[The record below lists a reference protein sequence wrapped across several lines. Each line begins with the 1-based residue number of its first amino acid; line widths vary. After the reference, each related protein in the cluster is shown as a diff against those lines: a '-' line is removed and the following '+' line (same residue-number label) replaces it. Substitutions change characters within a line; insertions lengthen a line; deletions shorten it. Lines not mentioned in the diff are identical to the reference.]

1 MRLRQF
7 LFKPSASLAF
17 LPVRLGLGLIMM
29 GHGAQKL
36 FAWFDGNGLAA
47 TASFFEK
54 QLELAPGI
62 VFASLAGGTQLIAGL
77 FVMLGLLTRFAAFS
91 LAITMLVAIVKVH
104 PDAFFAQNGGMEF
117 PLMLLLASLSLV
129 IGGGG
134 RFAMDRRYA
143 S

>member
-7 LFKPSASLAF
+7 LFKPSASFAF

-47 TASFFEK
+47 TASFFEE
-54 QLELAPGI
+54 QLDLAPGI

-77 FVMLGLLTRFAAFS
+77 FVILGLLTRCAALS

-104 PDAFFAQNGGMEF
+104 PDAFFAKNGGMEF
-117 PLMLLLASLSLV
+117 PLMLFLASVSLV

-134 RFAMDRRYA
+134 RFAIDRRYA
-143 S
+143 A

>member
-7 LFKPSASLAF
+7 LFKPSASFAF
-17 LPVRLGLGLIMM
+17 LPVRIGLGLIMM

-77 FVMLGLLTRFAAFS
+77 LVMLGLLTRFAALS
-91 LAITMLVAIVKVH
+91 LAITMLVAIVTVH
-104 PDAFFAQNGGMEF
+104 PNAFFAQNGGMEF
-117 PLMLLLASLSLV
+117 PLMLLLACLSLV

-143 S
+143 G

>member
-7 LFKPSASLAF
+7 LFKPSASFAF
-17 LPVRLGLGLIMM
+17 FPVRLGLGLIMM
-29 GHGAQKL
+29 GHGSQKL

-62 VFASLAGGTQLIAGL
+62 LFASLAGGTQLIAGL
-77 FVMLGLLTRFAAFS
+77 LVLLGLWTRFAALS
-91 LAITMLVAIVKVH
+91 LAIVMLVAIVKVH

-134 RFAMDRRYA
+134 RFAMDRRFA
-143 S
+143 A